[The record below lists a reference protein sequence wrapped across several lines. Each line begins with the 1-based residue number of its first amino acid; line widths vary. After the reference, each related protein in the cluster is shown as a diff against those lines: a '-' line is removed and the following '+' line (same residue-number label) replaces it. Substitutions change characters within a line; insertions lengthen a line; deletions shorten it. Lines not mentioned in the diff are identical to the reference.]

1 MKRNS
6 TNTSK
11 EWDRIAEKHIESY
24 SNLYPR
30 YGGKIE
36 QILEKYEVKP
46 RRILEVAAFSA
57 KDSRYLA
64 SEFPDCEFYT
74 VDFSQ
79 EAIDRA
85 KKVNAEAG
93 LKNFY
98 TLRANAFTLPFKDR
112 SFDISFHADFYIYFQ
127 NNDILRLFK
136 EQKRVTR
143 NLMVIFVHSKYNA
156 YRLLFWYL
164 AKVKKDPWY
173 EIRAY
178 SLKELKNIFDDE
190 EIVASGGVDG
200 YVLNLVNTVGKTFI
214 GRPICPKLFRD
225 KINKIEFLRR
235 PLLGEIIYLV
245 IKVGN

>member
-6 TNTSK
+6 TNTSE
-11 EWDRIAEKHIESY
+11 EWDRIAEKHMESY

-30 YGGKIE
+30 YGVQIK

-57 KDSRYLA
+57 KDSRFLA

-85 KKVNAEAG
+85 RKVNAEVG
-93 LKNFY
+93 LKNLY

-136 EQKRVTR
+136 EQNRVTKD
-143 NLMVIFVHSKYNA
+143 LMLIFVHTNIMATVYFFGIWQKSK
-156 YRLLFWYL
+156 
-164 AKVKKDPWY
+164 KSP
-173 EIRAY
+173 
-178 SLKELKNIFDDE
+178 
-190 EIVASGGVDG
+190 G
-200 YVLNLVNTVGKTFI
+200 T
-214 GRPICPKLFRD
+214 KLEH
-225 KINKIEFLRR
+225 I
-235 PLLGEIIYLV
+235 P
-245 IKVGN
+245 